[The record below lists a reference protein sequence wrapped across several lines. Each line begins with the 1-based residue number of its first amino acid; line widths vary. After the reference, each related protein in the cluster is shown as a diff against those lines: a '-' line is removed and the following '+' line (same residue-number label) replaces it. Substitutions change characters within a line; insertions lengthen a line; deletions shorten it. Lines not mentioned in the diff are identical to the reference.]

1 MNSVPKFKNILL
13 LVDAN
18 MNQSRNTFKGYFYAH
33 KHYLCQN
40 ENKIF
45 FTHRP
50 FERENSFANKNK
62 HLRFENMRTSLCKL
76 FDL

>member
-40 ENKIF
+40 EIKYSLRIDLSNVKINLQIKIN
-45 FTHRP
+45 TY
-50 FERENSFANKNK
+50 
-62 HLRFENMRTSLCKL
+62 
-76 FDL
+76 DLKT